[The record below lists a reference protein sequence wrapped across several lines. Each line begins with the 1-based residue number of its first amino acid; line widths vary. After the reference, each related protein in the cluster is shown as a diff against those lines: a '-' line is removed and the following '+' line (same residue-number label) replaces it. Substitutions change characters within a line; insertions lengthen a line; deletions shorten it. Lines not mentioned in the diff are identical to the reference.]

1 MAWLRASHLVLWK
14 ILGVAAKV
22 VYRCTYLCCEKANCA
37 ALASQWSLTQFEGST
52 SKTVITTS
60 HRKRL
65 PSAEAKMASLGAQT
79 VLSGRNAFA
88 MMISQ
93 MLSPQNDQRQ
103 AAEALFSEVKK
114 NADLTATNLIGLLRQ
129 SPDVE
134 SRAFCAVM
142 LRRVC
147 PAFELSCSADVF
159 TWLA

>member
-1 MAWLRASHLVLWK
+1 
-14 ILGVAAKV
+14 
-22 VYRCTYLCCEKANCA
+22 
-37 ALASQWSLTQFEGST
+37 
-52 SKTVITTS
+52 
-60 HRKRL
+60 
-65 PSAEAKMASLGAQT
+65 MASLGAQT
-79 VLSGRNAFA
+79 VLSDRNAFA

-147 PAFELSCSADVF
+147 PAFELSCSADSL